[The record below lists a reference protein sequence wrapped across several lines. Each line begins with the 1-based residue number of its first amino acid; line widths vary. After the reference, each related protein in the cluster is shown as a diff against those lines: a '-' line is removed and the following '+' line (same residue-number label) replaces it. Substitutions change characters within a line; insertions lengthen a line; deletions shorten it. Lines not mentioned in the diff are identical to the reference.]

1 MPRIDNPLEKRL
13 ADFAADKSPDNYV
26 RLLTAFR
33 YTDVLVPSAAPA
45 AGELPFGNG
54 GIIETPAR
62 FRPYVAFFPSLNK
75 RLIPVFS
82 AQSHI
87 PADLKAGKAFFMH
100 CRDWVN
106 AVKSCPNDGVILN
119 PYSVPSFI
127 LTRDQIKVLT
137 AFPEDRAF

>member
-13 ADFAADKSPDNYV
+13 ADFAADKSKDNYV

-33 YTDVLVPSAAPA
+33 YTDVLVPSAAPDD
-45 AGELPFGNG
+45 GELPFGNG
-54 GIIETPAR
+54 GVIGASAR

-87 PADLKAGKAFFMH
+87 PDGFKAGKAFFMH

-106 AVKSCPNDGVILN
+106 AVKLCPNDGVILN

-127 LTRDQIKVLT
+127 LTRDQIKLLT